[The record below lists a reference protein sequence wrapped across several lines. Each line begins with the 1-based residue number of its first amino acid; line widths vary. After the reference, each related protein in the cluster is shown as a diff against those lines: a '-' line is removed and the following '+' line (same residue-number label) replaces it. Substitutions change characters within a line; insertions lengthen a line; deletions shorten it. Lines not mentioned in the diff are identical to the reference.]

1 MELYD
6 LSLFLGESPKSDAL
20 MANRYFKQMPKA
32 EGEKQW
38 HVLLINTKGGK
49 VPALCLYNDPASGSA
64 VVLRAGTIFE
74 NNPYENI
81 PITMK
86 DGSTPPAPSINLFRA
101 SYTNPSFILGDAG
114 EISDASKEKVKE
126 SLDQLLQKEKAV
138 PSEEWEKKIGE
149 MQKKQDSL
157 KEQLKQVEEEK
168 DAVMADFSGSEKA
181 RKRLEKEA
189 EDLKSVIEK
198 VKAARDKLRNDN
210 AALKEENENLKKA
223 AGDHAAGE
231 NESDDEIRSRV
242 NSAFGKAVLSKKI
255 ENGARRTS
263 ARVFAEGCSKQIAEL
278 KKQLDEKNMEIE
290 ELKKALTEGKGS
302 DAAEQ
307 SSETIVLQKPEKEG
321 KRLTL
326 TVSEK
331 TAEEWHEITAQ
342 LPYRQTAADAALNRF
357 IEDIHSEKIEFK
369 IKL

>member
-6 LSLFLGESPKSDAL
+6 LSLLMGDNTKADMFLAKRGLNLPPAGS
-20 MANRYFKQMPKA
+20 
-32 EGEKQW
+32 EKQW
-38 HVLLINTKGGK
+38 HILLINTKSGEI
-49 VPALCLYNDPASGSA
+49 PALCLYNDHTTGSS
-64 VVLRAGTIFE
+64 VVLRSGTIFK

-81 PITMK
+81 PVEMK

-101 SYTNPSFILGDAG
+101 SYVPSSGITGDAG
-114 EISDASKEKVKE
+114 EISDASKERVKE
-126 SLDQLLQKEKAV
+126 SLDLLLQKEKAV
-138 PSEEWEKKIGE
+138 PPAEWEKKIGE
-149 MQKKQDSL
+149 MQEKQDSL

-198 VKAARDKLRNDN
+198 VKATRDKLRNDN

-223 AGDHAAGE
+223 YTASG
-231 NESDDEIRSRV
+231 NESDDEIQSCV
-242 NSAFGKAVLSKKI
+242 NSALGKAGLSKKI

-263 ARVFAEGCSKQIAEL
+263 ARVFAEGCSKQITEL
-278 KKQLDEKNMEIE
+278 KKQLEEKNMEIE
-290 ELKKALTEGKGS
+290 KLKKALTEGKDS
-302 DAAEQ
+302 DTGEQ
-307 SSETIVLQKPEKEG
+307 NQETIVLQKPEKEG

-331 TAEEWHEITAQ
+331 TAEKWHEITDQ
-342 LPYRQTAADAALNRF
+342 LPYRQVAADAALNRF

>member
-6 LSLFLGESPKSDAL
+6 LSMLMGDNTKADMFLAKRSLNLQPAGS
-20 MANRYFKQMPKA
+20 
-32 EGEKQW
+32 EKQW
-38 HVLLINTKGGK
+38 HILLINTKSGEI
-49 VPALCLYNDPASGSA
+49 PALCLYNDHTTGSS
-64 VVLRAGTIFE
+64 VVLRSGTIFK

-81 PITMK
+81 PVEMK
-86 DGSTPPAPSINLFRA
+86 DGSAPPAPSVNLFRA
-101 SYTNPSFILGDAG
+101 SYVPSSGIAGDAG
-114 EISDASKEKVKE
+114 EISDASKERVKE
-126 SLDQLLQKEKAV
+126 SLDLLLQKGKAV
-138 PSEEWEKKIGE
+138 PPAEWEKKIGE
-149 MQKKQDSL
+149 MQEKQDSL
-157 KEQLKQVEEEK
+157 KKQLKQVEEEK

-231 NESDDEIRSRV
+231 NASDDEIRSRV
-242 NSAFGKAVLSKKI
+242 NSTFGKDGLSKKI
-255 ENGARRTS
+255 ENGAKRTS